1 MTRLLSARYARFAT
15 FAVLVFVACG
25 LMLNSS
31 GLLSP
36 NVSMEA
42 QIRHAAG
49 LVPSLFYVTGIWM
62 VDRAFRS
69 IERGQRIE
77 AALSTLM
84 KRLGHCLFFGGIAF
98 VFVQPVILKTLTSHW
113 SAWVWFDVPSITLGC
128 LGLLLFTMAE
138 PLRDAATARAEM
150 DVIL

>member
-1 MTRLLSARYARFAT
+1 MTSLIGVRYARFAT
-15 FAVLVFVACG
+15 IAALIFVVCG
-25 LMLNSS
+25 LMLNST

-36 NVSMEA
+36 DVSVEA
-42 QIRHAAG
+42 HIRHAAG
-49 LVPSLFYVTGIWM
+49 LVPSLFYVAGIWM
-62 VDRAFRS
+62 IERAFRS

-77 AALSTLM
+77 AALGTLM

-98 VFVQPVILKTLTSHW
+98 VFVQPVLLKTLTSHW
-113 SAWVWFDVPSITLGC
+113 SAWIWWDVPSITLGC